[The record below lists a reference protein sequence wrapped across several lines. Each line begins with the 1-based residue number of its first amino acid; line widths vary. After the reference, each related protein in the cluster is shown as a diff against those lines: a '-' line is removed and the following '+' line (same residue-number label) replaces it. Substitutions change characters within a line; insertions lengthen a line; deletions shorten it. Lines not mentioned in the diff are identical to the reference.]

1 MRTMSLK
8 WIVMCAATALAA
20 ACAHSTRGPSGP
32 PASAED
38 QVARGQKEYTEH
50 CAKCHGAAGEG
61 VDKKGPPVVGPS
73 ALPAEPRPGQKRKA
87 TFRTALDVAQFVK
100 KSMPADDPGG
110 LSDDDY
116 FAILAFD
123 LKANGIDLGGKILD
137 AAGAEQIVLH

>member
-8 WIVMCAATALAA
+8 WIVMCAVTALAA
-20 ACAHSTRGPSGP
+20 ACARSTPAPSAP
-32 PASAED
+32 PATAED

-61 VDKKGPPVVGPS
+61 VADKGPPVVGPS

-87 TFRTALDVAQFVK
+87 TVRTALDVAQFVK
-100 KSMPADDPGG
+100 KAMPGDDPGS

-123 LKANGIDLGGKILD
+123 LKANGIDLGGKTLD
-137 AAGAEQIVLH
+137 AAGAEKIVLH

>member
-8 WIVMCAATALAA
+8 WIAMCAATALAA
-20 ACAHSTRGPSGP
+20 ACGGTARAPSGP
-32 PASAED
+32 PATPEE

-61 VDKKGPPVVGPS
+61 TDKGPPVVGPS
-73 ALPAEPRPGQKRKA
+73 ALPAEPRPGQKRKV

-100 KSMPADDPGG
+100 KAMPGDDPGS
-110 LSDDDY
+110 LSDDEY

-123 LKANGIDLGGKILD
+123 LKANGIDVSGKKID
-137 AAGAEQIVLH
+137 AASAETIVLH